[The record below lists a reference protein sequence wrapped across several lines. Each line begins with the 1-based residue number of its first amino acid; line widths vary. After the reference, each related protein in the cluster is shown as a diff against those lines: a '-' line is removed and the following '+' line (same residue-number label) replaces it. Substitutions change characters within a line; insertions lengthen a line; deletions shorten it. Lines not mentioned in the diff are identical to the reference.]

1 MIELEYEEAGKITLR
16 AATFDVY
23 ASWLDTMG
31 RGSASDAAQNL
42 VIDCAVEPNAEGLS
56 ALFEDFGFLPETLE
70 NEIVSAAG
78 MGVPGPYPMV
88 RLRDARAAHTR
99 AGELRAQIAAHS
111 PEAPAA
117 GQAERDTRARLAAE
131 LAALEPSLL
140 PLELLD
146 AAERVSARA
155 VFFRTPAGVLPFRPP
170 PRLAV
175 AAHVDAM
182 SDFQANRGDAS
193 ALGAGRTLMLAS
205 FIGDPQVLAASIEE
219 YPALAQWIPGALR
232 ALASGGKV
240 RTQP

>member
-99 AGELRAQIAAHS
+99 AKALEIERKKEE
-111 PEAPAA
+111 EAGNDDAVA
-117 GQAERDTRARLAAE
+117 LMTAE
-131 LAALEPSLL
+131 LAALELELL
-140 PLELLD
+140 PLEALD
-146 AAERVSARA
+146 AAERVSRRA
-155 VFFRTPAGVLPFRPP
+155 VFFRSPVGLLAYRLP
-170 PRLAV
+170 PRAAAATYADAV
-175 AAHVDAM
+175 SAFRA
-182 SDFQANRGDAS
+182 GKDAS
-193 ALGAGRTLMLAS
+193 LAHAARALMIAC
-205 FIGDPQVLAASIEE
+205 FIGDPQAHAAQIEQC
-219 YPALAQWIPGALR
+219 PALAQWIAGALR
-232 ALASGGKV
+232 ELGSGGKAL
-240 RTQP
+240 TLP